1 MVAKLPKATG
11 STSKTPIVAN
21 LVKNRSKRDLSRVNY
36 EEITS
41 RSSSSPKKRTR
52 KDAASKEV
60 GKPDLSSAQKTTPA
74 PRRQGKQ
81 IQEAVQ
87 EERQEKEIVDT
98 EQQEPKQPQVGEEES
113 DGSEKDQD
121 GESAKDPAEDIATD
135 DDKDSA
141 ADEESAKGEDEESD
155 KDEDSDEESPKDQ
168 DEVYKGHSENLEQLD
183 PIQVPISAQEN
194 DSRGDDPDDSMRVAV
209 IDPELLNYA
218 TVYESTLVEPLVME
232 TTTEHDGTIVYR
244 FSPEELAALSGR
256 EKDMRVP
263 VSVARLLISY
273 KQEIVELKSLMARVL
288 EKLDILT
295 SQNRKSNSGE
305 DTVDILSTRFKLP
318 LKTRKTVMELDAE
331 LDNNMELKQQIQ
343 LALSLLGGK
352 NLKEIVRLTMRGLM
366 AKEVRVQYV
375 AQKVTKGK
383 YVFKQHK
390 NLFGFIID
398 VVRQG
403 LARKK
408 LPAATQ
414 QDIVHQIGL
423 LFTGSGDEDG
433 GVVARKR
440 KKAMEQAVLDKHFK
454 NRTNDREHNASG
466 DDGSDS
472 SLNDSGDV
480 LV

>member
-1 MVAKLPKATG
+1 MNSLFTKKNDVQFYPWLCSRAELRAELPKVNQ
-11 STSKTPIVAN
+11 SCTPTQTP
-21 LVKNRSKRDLSRVNY
+21 KQRS
-36 EEITS
+36 
-41 RSSSSPKKRTR
+41 
-52 KDAASKEV
+52 
-60 GKPDLSSAQKTTPA
+60 QKTTSA

-113 DGSEKDQD
+113 DGFS
-121 GESAKDPAEDIATD
+121 STAY
-135 DDKDSA
+135 
-141 ADEESAKGEDEESD
+141 EESAKGEDEESD
-155 KDEDSDEESPKDQ
+155 KDEDDEESPKDQ

-209 IDPELLNYA
+209 IDAELLNYV
-218 TVYESTLVEPLVME
+218 TVDESTLVEPLVME
-232 TTTEHDGTIVYR
+232 TTTEQDGTIVYR
-244 FSPEELAALSGR
+244 FSPEELAALTGR

-273 KQEIVELKSLMARVL
+273 KQEIVGLKSLMARVL

-305 DTVDILSTRFKLP
+305 DTFDILSTRFKLP
-318 LKTRKTVMELDAE
+318 LKTRKALMELDAE

-366 AKEVRVQYV
+366 AKEVRVKYV

-383 YVFKQHK
+383 HVFKHHK

-398 VVRQG
+398 VVRLG
-403 LARKK
+403 LDREK

-454 NRTNDREHNASG
+454 NRTNARENNAIG
-466 DDGSDS
+466 EDGSDS

-480 LV
+480 LD